1 MKKQL
6 LTLLLVVMSLLS
18 SATAWGQKSEFDITS
33 DPTTLYYVTLQAQA
47 STPTAGMVQLKYT
60 DIEGVIENPWI
71 TLSSKPAN
79 PYTSEDFRN
88 SGWQDGFTYGAED
101 AKQGKTKEYKE
112 WFYEYDKAG
121 YDAGYEW
128 VDSGQLLNE
137 TNPTSEASQVA
148 LNGCTQMRM
157 EGVDNILGMSSYAY
171 FYATAK
177 ENDGWYFAGWSY
189 TNGAY
194 DLGGNVNEEQLFK
207 ILPGT
212 KTGFD
217 NITTQNVYAT
227 FLPIQVVDYT
237 VSGLMN
243 VGIAANATAAATI
256 VFNVKGERVSKED
269 FTASVS
275 EANFSANITSC
286 VNNQVTI
293 TVTYTNPSSD
303 VQQGEFRGNVVL
315 ASKSGCS
322 QLTAPVYAR
331 VSEAASTEAT
341 LYDGKTAKQS
351 GTIAD
356 LIAAIGTLENPIIS
370 LNKNYTS
377 TLATTSTFTLDLN
390 GYDLNGL
397 TVNGGE
403 LTVAY
408 SKYGGNINST
418 VAVNAGKLILN
429 GATLAYGVTVAS
441 GATLEQNGATINATN
456 IAIENNGTTIIN
468 EGVIEGTS
476 TAGVKS
482 TGALTINGGVIKGN
496 YALWVAGGTADVKKG
511 TLTGTAYGIYS
522 DASTTTE
529 KLATIYGG
537 TNAIYV
543 ANGTTTLNNG
553 KFDGA
558 TPLAKQSEG
567 TLNINAGYFKTQTI
581 GVALPIGKKL
591 LNVSAGVEYNAGYRY
606 FVGDDES
613 AQLSGVGVCKIGT
626 TAYATLEDALAY
638 ANNNPTKEV
647 VIIMLNDYVLPA
659 GYYTLPKNATLIVPM
674 ADNQETAYPTVNRVS
689 DNSETPVAYVQ
700 PYEFRRL
707 TFASG
712 VNIEVFGTIELTGTQ
727 RASDDAYASMPHG
740 AYGLLVMN
748 DGAKM
753 VLQNGSE
760 LRAWGYMIGKG
771 ETDARRGAIVREQFQ
786 MGDWKGGSA
795 SFAMLSDGKGVFP
808 ITQYFI
814 QNIESPVKY
823 HPGAVLSTTA
833 SVSAVYG
840 SLGLTAMANDVKIIG
855 VAGKDDAMFL
865 MDNKADAENTWVRKW
880 YNAETDQ
887 QTYEVNSGAKIGS
900 MVLDLGKLGTE
911 PLVMNSGMFVL
922 PITNNMKIHLLS
934 GYMNFTQNT
943 ALLPGAEVEI
953 DKESVVSITKNSN
966 PSIKSGALY
975 IYDAVQWG
983 AYAYPNKYTKRVMYS
998 ATLNAQPTV
1007 RDENACTDA
1016 SINVHGT
1023 FDTQDGYVYTSE
1035 GGANIFSTNE
1045 DAGTFIFSISAQ
1057 AGDYTETIYQMKA
1070 DRQNY
1075 DAHIFG
1081 SAKLKNGDGTS
1092 YTNTASTPASTSY
1105 CYMNNAWNNLY
1116 YLDGYVADL
1125 DMLLYMSEVQNKQ
1138 GGGDY
1143 DLGKAIKHL
1152 YIKPSEWV
1160 EIKGKVTLDFIDNPS
1175 APYIESVE
1183 GNEDHT
1189 YSDKAGEGRLFI
1201 LTYGANDAYQW
1212 WEVEKKDN
1220 LYYSAKNDTYYYW
1233 DDIFGEWVEKQYT
1246 ITWQNWNGEKIISYD
1261 YSLGTP
1267 TEIEYS
1273 VPYGTMAEYLGTNP
1287 TREADIDYT
1296 YDFAG
1301 WTPELGK
1308 VTSDVTYTATYTK
1321 KERKYTIIFQTEG
1334 GVEIERQFLTHNQ
1347 VPVCENMPT
1356 KVGHY
1361 LEWQPAIAAVTG
1373 DAVYTATWLEEK
1385 PTAYTITFVDY
1396 DGTTVL
1402 QSGEVAA
1409 NTMPVY
1415 TGAIP
1420 NAKPATSEY
1429 TYAFDHW
1436 SPELAEATENM
1447 TYTAVYKEVEKT
1459 YTISYY
1465 KEDGTTLIS
1474 TEQLPYGATPTPP
1487 MVTKENPQ
1495 TGYVYTLVWKALDGT
1510 STIQTVTG
1518 DASYKPTYIEEVN
1531 IMPVAEIIRTGLAV
1545 GQLGTVCLPYNIPSG
1560 QVYGATFYTLAG
1572 KKDNKVV
1579 FDEVT
1584 GELAAGVPYLFQ
1596 ATATEVT
1603 CFPGTTIVSDPI
1615 NAGAMKGT
1623 FVDLTLTELLNIY
1636 YFAGRALWSCVDLTS
1651 LSVPANRAYV
1661 NMAEVTTITGAAP
1674 VGVRRITL
1682 GVNGQNT
1689 ATGVDQVQGNEVQST
1704 KVLINGQMFIYRNG
1718 KMYDAQGKLVK

>member
-18 SATAWGQKSEFDITS
+18 SATAWGQGISLDDIKN
-33 DPTTLYYVTLQAQA
+33 PANWFYTTLVAQPSTA
-47 STPTAGMVQLKYT
+47 S
-60 DIEGVIENPWI
+60 I
-71 TLSSKPAN
+71 
-79 PYTSEDFRN
+79 
-88 SGWQDGFTYGAED
+88 
-101 AKQGKTKEYKE
+101 
-112 WFYEYDKAG
+112 
-121 YDAGYEW
+121 DAGKVKLTLMDMNGVVMNSDYR
-128 VDSGQLLNE
+128 LNGSE
-137 TNPTSEASQVA
+137 ITGLIRPLNPDMITYAEGANTKVTGYTAFENQVA
-148 LNGCTQMRM
+148 LTSFALVYMP
-157 EGVDNILGMSSYAY
+157 GVETEFAGIPLSSYAY
-171 FYATAK
+171 FK
-177 ENDGWYFAGWSY
+177 GEVQINPGWYFAGWSY
-189 TNGAY
+189 TDGAI
-194 DLGGNVNEEQLFK
+194 DLGKDGNFK
-207 ILPGT
+207 LLPSNTPAVGN
-212 KTGFD
+212 KTT
-217 NITTQNVYAT
+217 NNVYAT
-227 FLPIQVVDYT
+227 FKPVLVSGYKVNGLINGTNETTTIEYT
-237 VSGLMN
+237 VL
-243 VGIAANATAAATI
+243 
-256 VFNVKGERVSKED
+256 GEDIDYND
-269 FTASVS
+269 FTVSV
-275 EANFSANITSC
+275 EGENFSVANLTESDC
-286 VNNQVTI
+286 VGDKVTVKVAYSGAI
-293 TVTYTNPSSD
+293 VGEYSGKVT
-303 VQQGEFRGNVVL
+303 L
-315 ASKSGCS
+315 ASKSGKS
-322 QLTAPVYAR
+322 KLTALVYAR
-331 VSEAASTEAT
+331 VSEVADTEAT
-341 LYDGKTAKQS
+341 LYDGKTERQS
-351 GTIAD
+351 GTIAS
-356 LIAAIGTLENPIIS
+356 LIDAIGILEKPIIS

-377 TLATTSTFTLDLN
+377 ALTTTSTFTLDLN
-390 GYDLNGL
+390 GYNLNGL
-397 TVNGGE
+397 EVNGGE

-418 VAVNAGKLILN
+418 VKVEDGKLILN
-429 GATLAYGVTVAS
+429 GATLVDGVSVAS
-441 GATLEQNGATINATN
+441 GATLEQNGATINAAS

-511 TLTGTAYGIYS
+511 TLTGAAYGIYS
-522 DASTTTE
+522 EAATTTE

-553 KFDGA
+553 KFDGS

-567 TLNINAGYFKTQTI
+567 TLNINAGYFKTQDI
-581 GVALPIGKKL
+581 GVTLPSGKKL

-647 VIIMLNDYVLPA
+647 VVIMLNNYVLPA

-674 ADNQETAYPTVNRVS
+674 ADNQETVYPTVNRVS

-712 VNIEVFGTIELTGTQ
+712 VNMEVFGTIELTGTQ

-771 ETDARRGAIVREQFQ
+771 ETDARRGAVVREQFQ

-795 SFAMLSDGKGVFP
+795 SFAMLSSNKGVFP

-833 SVSAVYG
+833 SVSAVFG
-840 SLGLTAMANDVKIIG
+840 GLSVTAQANDVKIIG

-865 MDNKADAENTWVRKW
+865 MDNQADAENTWVRKW

-887 QTYEVNSGAKIGS
+887 QTYEVNSGAHIGS
-900 MVLDLGKLGTE
+900 MVLDLGRLGTE
-911 PLVMNSGMFVL
+911 PLKMNSGIFVL

-934 GYMNFTQNT
+934 GYMDFTQTT

-953 DKESVVSITKNSN
+953 DKESVVSISQNKDDGVE
-966 PSIKSGALY
+966 SGALY
-975 IYDAVQWG
+975 IYDADQWG
-983 AYAYPNKYTKRVMYS
+983 AYAYPNKYTKRVKYS

-1016 SINVHGT
+1016 TINVHGT
-1023 FDTQDGYVYTSE
+1023 FDTKDGYVYTSE
-1035 GGANIFSTNE
+1035 GGANIFSTNA
-1045 DAGTFIFSISAQ
+1045 DAGTFIFTEAALGSGPLETVYQ
-1057 AGDYTETIYQMKA
+1057 KPVQGDGGYVSCNFY
-1070 DRQNY
+1070 
-1075 DAHIFG
+1075 
-1081 SAKLKNGDGTS
+1081 SAKLKNGLGEPAYAETAGTEAGKS
-1092 YTNTASTPASTSY
+1092 F
-1105 CYMNNAWNNLY
+1105 CYMNDKWT
-1116 YLDGYVADL
+1116 
-1125 DMLLYMSEVQNKQ
+1125 LLEVYEN
-1138 GGGDY
+1138 DPAFMVDNY
-1143 DLGKAIKHL
+1143 ENY
-1152 YIKPSEWV
+1152 YIKPAEYV
-1160 EIKGKVTLDFIDNPS
+1160 IVKVTEVDGMLL
-1175 APYIESVE
+1175 

-1189 YSDKAGEGRLFI
+1189 YSDFAEEGRFFI
-1201 LTYGANDAYQW
+1201 LTYGENDTYQW

-1233 DDIFGEWVEKQYT
+1233 DDVSGEWVEKQYT

-1261 YSLGTP
+1261 YSLETP
-1267 TEIEYS
+1267 KEIEYS

-1287 TREADIDYT
+1287 TREEDIDYT

-1321 KERKYTIIFQTEG
+1321 KERKYTIIFKTEG

-1347 VPVCENMPT
+1347 LPICENMPT

-1373 DAVYTATWLEEK
+1373 DATYTATWLEEK
-1385 PTAYTITFVDY
+1385 PTEYTISFVDY
-1396 DGTTVL
+1396 NGNML
-1402 QSGEVAA
+1402 QTGKVAV
-1409 NTMPVY
+1409 NTMPAY
-1415 TGAIP
+1415 TGATP
-1420 NAKPATSEY
+1420 NAKPATTEF
-1429 TYAFDHW
+1429 TYEFSHW
-1436 SPELAEATENM
+1436 TPELAVATENV

-1487 MVTKENPQ
+1487 IVTKENPQ
-1495 TGYVYTLVWKALDGT
+1495 TGYVYTLVWKTLTGT
-1510 STIQTVTG
+1510 ATIQTVTG

-1572 KKDNKVV
+1572 KMDNKVV
-1579 FDEVT
+1579 FEEVT

-1603 CFPGTTIVSDPI
+1603 CFPGTTTVTDP
-1615 NAGAMKGT
+1615 NNSGAMKGT
-1623 FVDLTLTELLNIY
+1623 FVDLTLTELSNIY

-1661 NMAEVTTITGAAP
+1661 NMSQVTDLTGAAP

-1682 GVNGQNT
+1682 GVNGAQV
-1689 ATGVDQVQGNEVQST
+1689 ATGVDQVQGNEVPT
-1704 KVLINGQMFIYRNG
+1704 KMIINGQLFILRG
-1718 KMYDAQGKLVK
+1718 EKMYDAQGKLVK

>member
-1 MKKQL
+1 MKKQVF
-6 LTLLLVVMSLLS
+6 TLLLVMMSLFS
-18 SATAWGQKSEFDITS
+18 SVVAWGQKSDFDVAS
-33 DPTTLYYVTLQAQA
+33 DPTTMYYVTLQAQV
-47 STPTAGMVQLKYT
+47 STTACGSNPGTVLLKYT
-60 DIEGVIENPWI
+60 DTKGDIENPWI
-71 TLSSKPAN
+71 TLSPKPTN
-79 PYTSEDFRN
+79 PYTSEDTRN
-88 SGWQDGFTYGAED
+88 SGWQNAFEDGAYD
-101 AKQGKTKEYKE
+101 AKQGNARAYETWYDEYQ
-112 WFYEYDKAG
+112 KAG

-128 VDSGQLLNE
+128 VNGGQLLNE
-137 TNPTSEASQVA
+137 TNPTLEASQVA
-148 LNGCTQMRM
+148 LNGYTQMRM
-157 EGVDNILGMSSYAY
+157 EGIDDIVGMSSYAY

-207 ILPGT
+207 IFPGT

-227 FLPIQVVDYT
+227 FLPVQVVDYT

-256 VFNVKGERVSKED
+256 VFDVKGERVSKED
-269 FTASVS
+269 FEVSVP

-286 VNNQVTI
+286 DNNKVTV
-293 TVTYTNPSSD
+293 TVTYTNPASD

-315 ASKSGCS
+315 KSESGCS

-341 LYDGKTAKQS
+341 LYNGKTEIQS
-351 GTIAD
+351 GTIAS

-370 LNKNYTS
+370 LNKDYAN
-377 TLATTSTFTLDLN
+377 TLTTTSTFTLDLN
-390 GYDLNGL
+390 GYNLNGL
-397 TVNGGE
+397 AVEGGE

-429 GATLAYGVTVAS
+429 GATITAVNGVNVAA
-441 GATLEQNGATINATN
+441 GATLEQNGATINATK

-482 TGALTINGGVIKGN
+482 AGALTINGGLVKGN
-496 YALWVAGGTADVKKG
+496 YALWVAGGTADVNKG

-522 DASTTTE
+522 EATTFTE

-537 TNAIYV
+537 TNAVYV

-567 TLNINAGYFKTQTI
+567 TLNIEAGYFKTQDI
-581 GVALPIGKKL
+581 GVILPSGKKL

-647 VIIMLNDYVLPA
+647 VIVMLNDYVLPA
-659 GYYTLPKNATLIVPM
+659 GYYTLPAKATLIVPM
-674 ADNQETAYPTVNRVS
+674 ADNQETAYPTINRVS
-689 DNSETPVAYVQ
+689 DNSVEATDTIT

-712 VNIEVFGTIELTGTQ
+712 VNMEVFGTIELTGTQ
-727 RASDDAYASMPHG
+727 RASDDDYASMPHG
-740 AYGLLVMN
+740 AYGHLVMN
-748 DGAKM
+748 EGSKM

-760 LRAWGYMIGKG
+760 LRAWGYMTGEG

-786 MGDWKGGSA
+786 MGDWKGGMASA
-795 SFAMLSDGKGVFP
+795 KMLSDGKGVFP

-833 SVSAVYG
+833 SVSVVYG
-840 SLGLTAMANDVKIIG
+840 GMSVTAQANDVKIIG
-855 VAGKDDAMFL
+855 VAGQDEAMFL

-887 QTYEVNSGAKIGS
+887 QTYEVNSGAHIGS
-900 MVLDLGKLGTE
+900 MVLDLGKLGTT
-911 PLVMNSGMFVL
+911 PLVMNSGIFVL

-934 GYMNFTQNT
+934 GYMDFTQTT

-975 IYDAVQWG
+975 IYDADQWG

-1016 SINVHGT
+1016 TINVHGT
-1023 FDTQDGYVYTSE
+1023 FDTKAGYVYTSE
-1035 GGANIFSTNE
+1035 GGANIFSTNA
-1045 DAGTFIFSISAQ
+1045 DAGTFMFTKAALGSGSLETVCQ
-1057 AGDYTETIYQMKA
+1057 KPVQGDGGYVSCNFY
-1070 DRQNY
+1070 
-1075 DAHIFG
+1075 
-1081 SAKLKNGDGTS
+1081 SAKLKNGLGEPAYAETAGTEAGKS
-1092 YTNTASTPASTSY
+1092 F
-1105 CYMNNAWNNLY
+1105 CYMNDKWT
-1116 YLDGYVADL
+1116 
-1125 DMLLYMSEVQNKQ
+1125 LLEVYEHDPAFMVDN
-1138 GGGDY
+1138 Y
-1143 DLGKAIKHL
+1143 ENY
-1152 YIKPSEWV
+1152 YIKPAEYV
-1160 EIKGKVTLDFIDNPS
+1160 IVKVTKDGVMLM
-1175 APYIESVE
+1175 
-1183 GNEDHT
+1183 GNDDHT

-1201 LTYGANDAYQW
+1201 LTYGENDTYQW

-1233 DDIFGEWVEKQYT
+1233 DDVFEEWVEKQYT

-1267 TEIEYS
+1267 IEYS

-1373 DAVYTATWLEEK
+1373 DATYTATWLEEK
-1385 PTAYTITFVDY
+1385 PTKYTITFVDY
-1396 DGTTVL
+1396 NGTDVL
-1402 QSGEVAA
+1402 QSSEVPA
-1409 NTMPVY
+1409 NTMPTAPAEP
-1415 TGAIP
+1415 TG
-1420 NAKPATSEY
+1420 KPATDEY

-1436 SPELAEATENM
+1436 SPALAVATENM
-1447 TYTAVYKEVEKT
+1447 TYTAVYKEKEKT

-1474 TEQLPYGATPTPP
+1474 TSTEKLPYGATPTPP
-1487 MVTKENPQ
+1487 VVTKENPQ
-1495 TGYVYTLVWKALDGT
+1495 TGYVYTLVWKTLDGT

-1518 DASYKPTYIEEVN
+1518 DAEYKPTYIEEVN

-1572 KKDNKVV
+1572 KMDNKVV

-1584 GELAAGVPYLFQ
+1584 GGLAAGVPYLFQ
-1596 ATATEVT
+1596 ASAEEIS

-1615 NAGAMKGT
+1615 NTGAMKGT
-1623 FVDLTLTELLNIY
+1623 FVDLTLTELSNIY

-1661 NMAEVTTITGAAP
+1661 NMSQVTDLTGAAP

-1682 GVNGQNT
+1682 GVNGQQV
-1689 ATGVDQVQGNEVQST
+1689 ATGVDQVQGDEVPT
-1704 KVLINGQMFIYRNG
+1704 KMIINGQLFILRG
-1718 KMYDAQGKLVK
+1718 EKMYDAQGKLVK

>member
-60 DIEGVIENPWI
+60 DIEGVTDNPWI

-79 PYTSEDFRN
+79 PYTSDDTRN

-101 AKQGKTKEYKE
+101 AKQGKTKAYRE
-112 WFYEYDKAG
+112 WFYEYQKAG

-128 VDSGQLLNE
+128 VNSGQLLNE
-137 TNPTSEASQVA
+137 TNPTLEASQVA
-148 LNGCTQMRM
+148 LNGYTQMRM
-157 EGVDNILGMSSYAY
+157 EGVEDILGMSSYAY

-212 KTGFD
+212 KTGFA
-217 NITTQNVYAT
+217 NKSTQNIYAT

-322 QLTAPVYAR
+322 QLTAPVYVR

-341 LYDGKTAKQS
+341 LYDGKTEKQS

-377 TLATTSTFTLDLN
+377 TLATTAIFTLDLN
-390 GYDLNGL
+390 GYDLSGL
-397 TVNGGE
+397 AVNGGE

-418 VAVNAGKLILN
+418 VKVEDGKLILN
-429 GATLAYGVTVAS
+429 GATLVDGVTVTS
-441 GATLEQNGATINATN
+441 GAILEQNGATINAAS

-482 TGALTINGGVIKGN
+482 TGALTINGGLVKGK
-496 YALWVAGGTADVKKG
+496 YAWWVANGRAEVKKG
-511 TLTGTAYGIYS
+511 TLNGSYFGIYS

-537 TNAIYV
+537 ANAVYV

-581 GVALPIGKKL
+581 GVELPTGKKL

-638 ANNNPTKEV
+638 ANNNPTREV
-647 VIIMLNDYVLPA
+647 VIIMLNNYVLPA
-659 GYYTLPKNATLIVPM
+659 GYYTLPAKATLIVPM
-674 ADNQETAYPTVNRVS
+674 ADNQETAYPTINRVS

-760 LRAWGYMIGKG
+760 LRAWGYMTGKG
-771 ETDARRGAIVREQFQ
+771 ETDARRGAIIREQFQ
-786 MGDWKGGSA
+786 MGDWKGGTASA
-795 SFAMLSDGKGVFP
+795 KMLSDGKGVFP

-833 SVSAVYG
+833 SVSVKYN
-840 SLGLTAMANDVKIIG
+840 GLSMTAQANDVKIIG
-855 VAGKDDAMFL
+855 VAGKDEAMFL

-887 QTYEVNSGAKIGS
+887 QTYEVNSGAHIGS
-900 MVLDLGKLGTE
+900 MVLDLGKLGTT
-911 PLVMNSGMFVL
+911 PLVMNSGIFVL

-934 GYMNFTQNT
+934 GYMDFTQTT

-975 IYDAVQWG
+975 IYDAAQWG
-983 AYAYPNKYTKRVMYS
+983 AYAYPNKYTKRVKYS

-1007 RDENACTDA
+1007 RDENVCTDA
-1016 SINVHGT
+1016 TINVHGT
-1023 FDTQDGYVYTSE
+1023 FDTKDGYVYTSE
-1035 GGANIFSTNE
+1035 GGANIFSTNA
-1045 DAGTFIFSISAQ
+1045 DAGTFMFTKAALASGPLETVYQ
-1057 AGDYTETIYQMKA
+1057 KPVQGDDGYVSCAFY
-1070 DRQNY
+1070 
-1075 DAHIFG
+1075 
-1081 SAKLKNGDGTS
+1081 SAKLKNGLGDPA
-1092 YTNTASTPASTSY
+1092 YAETAETEAGKSF
-1105 CYMNNAWNNLY
+1105 CYMN
-1116 YLDGYVADL
+1116 
-1125 DMLLYMSEVQNKQ
+1125 DMWTLLEVYEHDPAFMVDN
-1138 GGGDY
+1138 Y
-1143 DLGKAIKHL
+1143 ENY
-1152 YIKPSEWV
+1152 YIKPAEYV
-1160 EIKGKVTLDFIDNPS
+1160 IVKVTKDGVGMLM
-1175 APYIESVE
+1175 
-1183 GNEDHT
+1183 GNDDHT

-1347 VPVCENMPT
+1347 VPACENMPT

-1373 DAVYTATWLEEK
+1373 DATYTATWLEEK

-1396 DGTTVL
+1396 DGTTEL
-1402 QSGEVAA
+1402 QSSEVAA

-1415 TGAIP
+1415 TEAIP

-1487 MVTKENPQ
+1487 VVTKENPQ
-1495 TGYVYTLVWKALDGT
+1495 EGYVYTLVWKTLDGT

-1518 DASYKPTYIEEVN
+1518 EASYKPTYIEEVN

-1572 KKDNKVV
+1572 KMDSKVV

-1615 NAGAMKGT
+1615 NTGAMKGT
-1623 FVDLTLTELLNIY
+1623 FVDLTLTELSNIY

-1661 NMAEVTTITGAAP
+1661 NMSQVTDLTGAAP

-1682 GVNGQNT
+1682 GLNGQNT
-1689 ATGVDQVQGNEVQST
+1689 ATGVDQVQGDEVPT
-1704 KVLINGQMFIYRNG
+1704 KMIINGQLFILRG
-1718 KMYDAQGKLVK
+1718 EKMYDAQGKLVK

>member
-18 SATAWGQKSEFDITS
+18 SATAWGQASVDNPDTWYYVALTATPSTISQGKGKVGLSLVQKDL
-33 DPTTLYYVTLQAQA
+33 TLYN
-47 STPTAGMVQLKYT
+47 QL
-60 DIEGVIENPWI
+60 
-71 TLSSKPAN
+71 
-79 PYTSEDFRN
+79 
-88 SGWQDGFTYGAED
+88 DGF
-101 AKQGKTKEYKE
+101 
-112 WFYEYDKAG
+112 
-121 YDAGYEW
+121 
-128 VDSGQLLNE
+128 VDY
-137 TNPTSEASQVA
+137 PIF
-148 LNGCTQMRM
+148 M
-157 EGVDNILGMSSYAY
+157 EGLTPYGNPSTFENELTYVGFSFFAIDGFDLSNQATSYAY
-171 FYATAK
+171 FIGKTQA
-177 ENDGWYFAGWSY
+177 EDGSYFAGWSY
-189 TNGAY
+189 TNGGT
-194 DLGGNVNEEQLFK
+194 DLGKLGETVFK
-207 ILPGT
+207 IPTSRTIGT
-212 KTGFD
+212 EGIYFKT
-217 NITTQNVYAT
+217 VYAT
-227 FLPIQVVDYT
+227 FLPVRVVDYK
-237 VSGLMN
+237 VSGVLKLN
-243 VGIAANATAAATI
+243 NTPNATAQTTI
-256 VFNVKGERVSKED
+256 LFDVEGEDVGIED
-269 FTASVS
+269 FIVSASETNFTA
-275 EANFSANITSC
+275 EIIDC
-286 VNNQVTI
+286 VNNQVTVA
-293 TVTYTNPSSD
+293 VTYTNPVTVEAGD
-303 VQQGEFRGNVVL
+303 FRANIEF

-341 LYDGKTAKQS
+341 LYNGKTEIRS

-356 LIAAIGTLENPIIS
+356 MIAAIGTLENPIIS
-370 LNKNYTS
+370 LNKDYAN
-377 TLATTSTFTLDLN
+377 TLATTATFTLDLN
-390 GYDLNGL
+390 GYELSGL
-397 TVNGGE
+397 AVNGGE

-418 VAVNAGKLILN
+418 VAINNAGKLILN
-429 GATLAYGVTVAS
+429 GATLVDGVTVAS
-441 GATLEQNGATINATN
+441 GAILEQNGATINAAS

-482 TGALTINGGVIKGN
+482 TGALTINGGLVKGN

-511 TLTGTAYGIYS
+511 TLTGAAYGIYS
-522 DASTTTE
+522 EAITTTE
-529 KLATIYGG
+529 KLATVYGG

-553 KFDGA
+553 KFDGS

-567 TLNINAGYFKTQTI
+567 TLNINAGYFKTQDI
-581 GVALPIGKKL
+581 GVTLPSGKKL

-626 TAYATLEDALAY
+626 TAYTTLEDALAY

-647 VIIMLNDYVLPA
+647 VIVMLNNYVLPA

-674 ADNQETAYPTVNRVS
+674 NDTQETAYPTINRVS

-707 TFASG
+707 IFASG

-740 AYGLLVMN
+740 AYGHLVMN
-748 DGAKM
+748 EGAKM

-760 LRAWGYMIGKG
+760 LRAWGYMTGNG
-771 ETDARRGAIVREQFQ
+771 ETDARRGAVVREQFQ
-786 MGDWKGGSA
+786 MGDWKGGKA
-795 SFAMLSDGKGVFP
+795 SFKILGDEEGVFP
-808 ITQYFI
+808 ITQYYI

-823 HPGAVLSTTA
+823 HPGATLSTTT
-833 SVSAVYG
+833 SVSAVYNNIL
-840 SLGLTAMANDVKIIG
+840 SVTAMANDVKIIG
-855 VAGKDDAMFL
+855 VAGKDAAMFL
-865 MDNKADAENTWVRKW
+865 MDNQADAENTWVRKW

-887 QTYEVNSGAKIGS
+887 QTYEVNSGAHIGS
-900 MVLDLGKLGTE
+900 MVLDLGRLGTE
-911 PLVMNSGMFVL
+911 PLVMNSGIFVL

-934 GYMNFTQNT
+934 GYMDFTQTT

-953 DKESVVSITKNSN
+953 DKESVVSISHNKYDGV
-966 PSIKSGALY
+966 KSGALY
-975 IYDAVQWG
+975 IYDADQWG
-983 AYAYPNKYTKRVMYS
+983 AYAYPNKYTKRVKYS

-1016 SINVHGT
+1016 TINVHGT
-1023 FDTQDGYVYTSE
+1023 FDTKDGYVYTSE
-1035 GGANIFSTNE
+1035 GGANIFSTNA

-1075 DAHIFG
+1075 DAHIFVP
-1081 SAKLKNGDGTS
+1081 AKLKNGESVDPAYAETAGTEAEKS
-1092 YTNTASTPASTSY
+1092 F
-1105 CYMNNAWNNLY
+1105 CYMNDRWTLLEIYKPDPAFMVDNYNNY
-1116 YLDGYVADL
+1116 
-1125 DMLLYMSEVQNKQ
+1125 
-1138 GGGDY
+1138 
-1143 DLGKAIKHL
+1143 
-1152 YIKPSEWV
+1152 YIKPAEYV
-1160 EIKGKVTLDFIDNPS
+1160 IVKVTEEVDGMLI
-1175 APYIESVE
+1175 

-1189 YSDKAGEGRLFI
+1189 YSDFAGDGRLFI

-1233 DDIFGEWVEKQYT
+1233 DGEWVEKRYT

-1261 YSLGTP
+1261 YSLDTDTP

-1361 LEWQPAIAAVTG
+1361 LEWQPAIAAVIG
-1373 DAVYTATWLEEK
+1373 DATYTAKWLEEK

-1402 QSGEVAA
+1402 QSSEVAA
-1409 NTMPVY
+1409 NTMPTAPAEP
-1415 TGAIP
+1415 TG
-1420 NAKPATSEY
+1420 KPATSEY

-1436 SPELAEATENM
+1436 SPALAEATENM

-1487 MVTKENPQ
+1487 TVTKENPQ
-1495 TGYVYTLVWKALDGT
+1495 TGYVYTLVWKTLDGT

-1518 DASYKPTYIEEVN
+1518 EASYKPTYIEEVN

-1572 KKDNKVV
+1572 KMDNKVV

-1596 ATATEVT
+1596 ASAEEVS

-1615 NAGAMKGT
+1615 NTGAMKGT
-1623 FVDLTLTELLNIY
+1623 FVDLTLTDLSNVY

-1661 NMAEVTTITGAAP
+1661 NMAEVTTITGAAS

-1689 ATGVDQVQGNEVQST
+1689 ATGVDQVEGGEVPT
-1704 KVLINGQMFIYRNG
+1704 KMIINGQLFILRG
-1718 KMYDAQGKLVK
+1718 EKMYDAQGKLVK

>member
-18 SATAWGQKSEFDITS
+18 SATAWGQKADFDVAS
-33 DPTTLYYVTLQAQA
+33 DPATMYYVTLQAQV
-47 STPTAGMVQLKYT
+47 STTACGSNPGTVRLKYT
-60 DIEGVIENPWI
+60 DTKGDIENPWI
-71 TLSSKPAN
+71 TLNPKPTN
-79 PYTSEDFRN
+79 PKN
-88 SGWQDGFTYGAED
+88 SGSIEYSNWQDGFTYGTED
-101 AKQGKTKEYKE
+101 AKLDNVRAYEGWFNEYH
-112 WFYEYDKAG
+112 KAG

-128 VDSGQLLNE
+128 VNSGQLLNE

-148 LNGCTQMRM
+148 LNGYTQMRM
-157 EGVDNILGMSSYAY
+157 EGIDDILGMSSYAY

-177 ENDGWYFAGWSY
+177 ENYGWYFAGWSY

-194 DLGGNVNEEQLFK
+194 DLGGNVDEEQLFK
-207 ILPGT
+207 IFPGT
-212 KTGFD
+212 KTGFA
-217 NITTQNVYAT
+217 NKSTQNIYAT
-227 FLPIQVVDYT
+227 FLPVQVVDYT

-293 TVTYTNPSSD
+293 IVTYTNPSSD

-331 VSEAASTEAT
+331 VSDVAGTEAT

-370 LNKNYTS
+370 LNKDYAN
-377 TLATTSTFTLDLN
+377 TLATTATFALDLN
-390 GYDLNGL
+390 GYDLSGL
-397 TVNGGE
+397 AVNGGE

-429 GATLAYGVTVAS
+429 GATITAEKGVTVAS
-441 GATLEQNGATINATN
+441 GATLEQNGATIKATN

-482 TGALTINGGVIKGN
+482 TGALTINGGLVKGN

-522 DASTTTE
+522 EAATTTE

-567 TLNINAGYFKTQTI
+567 TLNINAGYFKVQNI
-581 GVALPIGKKL
+581 GVDLPSGKKL

-647 VIIMLNDYVLPA
+647 VIIMLNNYVLPA

-674 ADNQETAYPTVNRVS
+674 NDTQETAYPTINRVS

-855 VAGKDDAMFL
+855 VAGKDAAMFL
-865 MDNKADAENTWVRKW
+865 MDNQADAENTWVRKW

-911 PLVMNSGMFVL
+911 PLKMNSGMFVL
-922 PITNNMKIHLLS
+922 PIMNNMKIHLLS

-975 IYDAVQWG
+975 IYDAAQWG

-1007 RDENACTDA
+1007 RDENECTDA

-1035 GGANIFSTNE
+1035 GGANIVSTNA
-1045 DAGTFIFSISAQ
+1045 DAGTFMFTEAALGSGPLETVYQ
-1057 AGDYTETIYQMKA
+1057 KPVQGDDGYVSCAFY
-1070 DRQNY
+1070 
-1075 DAHIFG
+1075 
-1081 SAKLKNGDGTS
+1081 SAKLKNGLGDPAYAETAGTEAEKS
-1092 YTNTASTPASTSY
+1092 F
-1105 CYMNNAWNNLY
+1105 CYMNDMWTLLEVYEHDPAFMVDNYNNY
-1116 YLDGYVADL
+1116 
-1125 DMLLYMSEVQNKQ
+1125 
-1138 GGGDY
+1138 
-1143 DLGKAIKHL
+1143 
-1152 YIKPSEWV
+1152 YIKPADYV
-1160 EIKGKVTLDFIDNPS
+1160 IVKVTKDGVGMLM
-1175 APYIESVE
+1175 

-1189 YSDKAGEGRLFI
+1189 YSDFAGEGRLFI
-1201 LTYGANDAYQW
+1201 LTYGENDAYQW

-1233 DDIFGEWVEKQYT
+1233 DGEWVEKKYT
-1246 ITWQNWNGEKIISYD
+1246 ITWQNWNGEQIFSYD
-1261 YSLGTP
+1261 YSWDTP

-1373 DAVYTATWLEEK
+1373 DATYTATWLEEK

-1396 DGTTVL
+1396 DGTTIL
-1402 QSGEVAA
+1402 QSGEVTA
-1409 NTMPVY
+1409 NTMPEY
-1415 TGAIP
+1415 KGAIP

-1436 SPELAEATENM
+1436 SPALAEATENM

-1495 TGYVYTLVWKALDGT
+1495 EGYVYTLVWKTLDGT

-1518 DASYKPTYIEEVN
+1518 AASYKPTYIEEVN

-1560 QVYGATFYTLAG
+1560 QVYGATFYTLVG

-1596 ATATEVT
+1596 ASAEEIS

-1623 FVDLTLTELLNIY
+1623 FVDLTLTELSSIY

-1661 NMAEVTTITGAAP
+1661 DMSQVTDLTGAAP

-1682 GVNGQNT
+1682 GVNGAQV
-1689 ATGVDQVQGNEVQST
+1689 ATGVDQVQGDEVPT
-1704 KVLINGQMFIYRNG
+1704 KMIINGQLFILRG
-1718 KMYDAQGKLVK
+1718 EKMYDAQGKLVK

>member
-1 MKKQL
+1 MKKRFI
-6 LTLLLVVMSLLS
+6 TLFTLMLGIFCSINVVF
-18 SATAWGQKSEFDITS
+18 GQKSDFDVAS
-33 DPTTLYYVTLQAQA
+33 DPTTMYYVTLQAQV
-47 STPTAGMVQLKYT
+47 STTACGSNPGTVRLKYT
-60 DIEGVIENPWI
+60 DTKGDIENPWI
-71 TLSSKPAN
+71 TLNPKPAN
-79 PYTSEDFRN
+79 PYNSESNEYN
-88 SGWQDGFTYGAED
+88 SWQDAFGYGADD
-101 AKQGKTKEYKE
+101 AKQGKTKEYRE
-112 WFYEYDKAG
+112 WFYEYQKAG
-121 YDAGYEW
+121 YDAGYDW
-128 VDSGQLLNE
+128 VNNGQLLNE
-137 TNPTSEASQVA
+137 SNPTSEASQVA
-148 LNGCTQMRM
+148 LNGYTQVRM
-157 EGVDNILGMSSYAY
+157 EGVDDILGMSSYAY

-194 DLGGNVNEEQLFK
+194 DLGGNVDEEQLFK
-207 ILPGT
+207 IFPGT
-212 KTGFD
+212 KTGFA
-217 NITTQNVYAT
+217 NKSTQNIYAT
-227 FLPIQVVDYT
+227 FLPVQVVDYA

-256 VFNVKGERVSKED
+256 VFDVKGERVSKED
-269 FTASVS
+269 FEVSVP
-275 EANFSANITSC
+275 EANFSASITSC
-286 VNNQVTI
+286 DNNKVTV
-293 TVTYTNPSSD
+293 TVTYTNPASD

-315 ASKSGCS
+315 ASESGCS

-341 LYDGKTAKQS
+341 LYDGKTPKQS
-351 GTIAD
+351 GTIAS

-370 LNKNYTS
+370 LNKDYAN
-377 TLATTSTFTLDLN
+377 TLTTTSTFTLDLN
-390 GYDLNGL
+390 GYNLKGL
-397 TVNGGE
+397 AVDGNE

-429 GATLAYGVTVAS
+429 GATITAENGVTVAT
-441 GATLEQNGATINATN
+441 GATLEQNGATINAAS

-468 EGVIEGTS
+468 EGVMTGTS
-476 TAGVKS
+476 TVGVKS
-482 TGALTINGGVIKGN
+482 TGTLTINGGVIKGY

-511 TLTGTAYGIYS
+511 TLNGSSYGIYS
-522 DASTTTE
+522 EATTSTE

-537 TNAIYV
+537 TNAVYV
-543 ANGTTTLNNG
+543 AKGTTTLKNG
-553 KFDGA
+553 KFDSNND
-558 TPLAKQSEG
+558 TPLAKKNEG
-567 TLNINAGYFKTQTI
+567 TLNIEAGYFKTDTI
-581 GVALPIGKKL
+581 GVELPTGKKL
-591 LNVSAGVEYNAGYRY
+591 FNVSAGVEYNAGYRY

-647 VIIMLNDYVLPA
+647 VIVMLNDYVLPA
-659 GYYTLPKNATLIVPM
+659 GYYTLPAKATLIVPM
-674 ADNQETAYPTVNRVS
+674 ADNQETAYPTINRVS
-689 DNSETPVAYVQ
+689 DNSETPVAYD
-700 PYEFRRL
+700 PLHEFRRL

-712 VNIEVFGTIELTGTQ
+712 VNMEVFGTIELTGTQ

-740 AYGLLVMN
+740 AYGHLVMN
-748 DGAKM
+748 EGSKM
-753 VLQNGSE
+753 VLQYGSE
-760 LRAWGYMIGKG
+760 LRAWGYVTGKG

-786 MGDWKGGSA
+786 MADWKGGTA
-795 SFAMLSDGKGVFP
+795 SFNMLSDGKGVFP

-833 SVSAVYG
+833 SVSAVFG
-840 SLGLTAMANDVKIIG
+840 GMSVTAQANDVKIIG
-855 VAGKDDAMFL
+855 VAGKDEAMFL
-865 MDNKADAENTWVRKW
+865 MDEEDDQENTWVRKW
-880 YNAETDQ
+880 YNEGEDQ
-887 QTYEVNSGAKIGS
+887 QTYEVNSGAHIGS
-900 MVLDLGKLGTE
+900 MVLDLGKLGTA
-911 PLVMNSGMFVL
+911 PLVMNSGIFVL

-934 GYMNFTQNT
+934 GYMDFTQST
-943 ALLPGAEVEI
+943 SLLPGAVVEI
-953 DKESVVSITKNSN
+953 DKKSTVSITKS
-966 PSIKSGALY
+966 SDTKSGSLY
-975 IYDAVQWG
+975 IYGQSGWG
-983 AYAYPNKYTKRVMYS
+983 TYAHPNKYTKVVNYS
-998 ATLNAQPTV
+998 ATLDKKPDFRNEDVCP
-1007 RDENACTDA
+1007 A
-1016 SINVHGT
+1016 SATINVHGT
-1023 FDTQDGYVYTSE
+1023 FDSHQGYVYTY
-1035 GGANIFSTNE
+1035 GDANIYSTNE
-1045 DAGTFIFSISAQ
+1045 DAGTFAFTSA
-1057 AGDYTETIYQMKA
+1057 APTTNDIIYQKKGTVKDA
-1070 DRQNY
+1070 Y
-1075 DAHIFG
+1075 DAHEFQP
-1081 SAKLKNGDGTS
+1081 AKLKNGDGNYVSTS
-1092 YTNTASTPASTSY
+1092 GMPALTSY
-1105 CYMNNAWNNLY
+1105 CYMSDRWNNLF
-1116 YLDGYVADL
+1116 YLDCYAANL
-1125 DMLLYMSEVQNKQ
+1125 DMEDYTEEAKKKMKGEE
-1138 GGGDY
+1138 Y
-1143 DLGKAIKHL
+1143 DLGKAITQL

-1160 EIKGKVTLDFIDNPS
+1160 EIEGTVKMDFDIDPN
-1175 APYIESVE
+1175 APYIEYVE

-1189 YSDKAGEGRLFI
+1189 FSDAAGKGRLFI
-1201 LTYGANDAYQW
+1201 LTADCQW
-1212 WEVEKKDN
+1212 WEVVKKDN
-1220 LYYSAKNDTYYYW
+1220 LYYSSKNDTYYYW
-1233 DDIFGEWVEKQYT
+1233 GEDPSTMQEGWIEKEFA
-1246 ITWQNWNGEKIISYD
+1246 IMWKNWD
-1261 YSLGTP
+1261 GTNVD
-1267 TEIEYS
+1267 TYS

-1308 VTSDVTYTATYTK
+1308 VTSDVTYTAKYTK

-1373 DAVYTATWLEEK
+1373 DATYTAKWLEEK

-1396 DGTTVL
+1396 DGTKEL
-1402 QSGEVAA
+1402 QSSEVPA

-1429 TYAFDHW
+1429 TYAFDDW
-1436 SPELAEATENM
+1436 SPALAVATENM

-1465 KEDGTTLIS
+1465 KEDGTTLIN
-1474 TEQLPYGATPTPP
+1474 TEELTYGATPTPP
-1487 MVTKENPQ
+1487 VVTKENPQ
-1495 TGYVYTLVWKALDGT
+1495 TGYVYTLVWKTLDEA

-1518 DASYKPTYIEEVN
+1518 EASYKPTYIEEVN

-1572 KKDNKVV
+1572 KIDNKVV

-1584 GELAAGVPYLFQ
+1584 GGLAAGVPYLFQ

-1615 NAGAMKGT
+1615 NTGAMKGT
-1623 FVDLTLTELLNIY
+1623 FVDLTLTELSNIY

-1661 NMAEVTTITGAAP
+1661 NMSQVTDLTGAAP

-1682 GVNGQNT
+1682 GVNGQQV
-1689 ATGVDQVQGNEVQST
+1689 ATGVDQVQGDEVPT
-1704 KVLINGQMFIYRNG
+1704 KMIINGQLFILRG
-1718 KMYDAQGKLVK
+1718 EKMYDAQGKLVK

>member
-18 SATAWGQKSEFDITS
+18 SATAWGQGISLD
-33 DPTTLYYVTLQAQA
+33 D
-47 STPTAGMVQLKYT
+47 
-60 DIEGVIENPWI
+60 IENPE
-71 TLSSKPAN
+71 N
-79 PYTSEDFRN
+79 
-88 SGWQDGFTYGAED
+88 
-101 AKQGKTKEYKE
+101 
-112 WFYEYDKAG
+112 WFYTTLVAQPSTTSA
-121 YDAGYEW
+121 DAGLVKLTLMDMNGVVMNSNYRLDGNELTSLIRDLNQEDMLTYEDG
-128 VDSGQLLNE
+128 VNRKVYGYTAFKNSVQLTSFALVYMPGVE
-137 TNPTSEASQVA
+137 TEFAGIP
-148 LNGCTQMRM
+148 L
-157 EGVDNILGMSSYAY
+157 SSYAY
-171 FYATAK
+171 FK
-177 ENDGWYFAGWSY
+177 GEVQINPGWYFAGWSY
-189 TNGAY
+189 ADGAM
-194 DLGGNVNEEQLFK
+194 DLGKDGNFK
-207 ILPGT
+207 LLPSNTPGVGN
-212 KTGFD
+212 KTI
-217 NITTQNVYAT
+217 NNVYAT
-227 FLPIQVVDYT
+227 FKPVLVSGYKVNGLINGTNGTTTIEYT
-237 VSGLMN
+237 VSGED
-243 VGIAANATAAATI
+243 IDD
-256 VFNVKGERVSKED
+256 ED
-269 FTASVS
+269 FTVSV
-275 EANFSANITSC
+275 EGENFSVANLTESDCAGDKVI
-286 VNNQVTI
+286 V
-293 TVTYTNPSSD
+293 TVTYSGAI
-303 VQQGEFRGNVVL
+303 VGEYSGKVTL
-315 ASKSGCS
+315 TSKSGKS
-322 QLTAPVYAR
+322 KLTALVYAR
-331 VSEAASTEAT
+331 VSEVADTEAT

-370 LNKNYTS
+370 LNKDYAN
-377 TLATTSTFTLDLN
+377 TLATTATFTLDLN

-397 TVNGGE
+397 TVSGGE

-418 VAVNAGKLILN
+418 VKVEDGKLILN
-429 GATLAYGVTVAS
+429 GATLVDGVTVAS
-441 GATLEQNGATINATN
+441 GAILEQNGATINAAS

-482 TGALTINGGVIKGN
+482 TGALTINGGLVKGN

-522 DASTTTE
+522 EAATTTE

-567 TLNINAGYFKTQTI
+567 TLNINAGYFKTQDI
-581 GVALPIGKKL
+581 GVTLPSGKKL

-674 ADNQETAYPTVNRVS
+674 ADNQETAYPTINRVS
-689 DNSETPVAYVQ
+689 DNSETPVAYE
-700 PYEFRRL
+700 PPHEFRRL

-727 RASDDAYASMPHG
+727 RASDDAYASVPHG

-795 SFAMLSDGKGVFP
+795 SFAMLSSNKGVFP

-833 SVSAVYG
+833 SVSAVFG
-840 SLGLTAMANDVKIIG
+840 GLSVTAQANDVKIIG
-855 VAGKDDAMFL
+855 VAVKDEAMFL

-887 QTYEVNSGAKIGS
+887 QTYEVNSGAHIGS
-900 MVLDLGKLGTE
+900 MVLDLGRLGTE
-911 PLVMNSGMFVL
+911 PLKMNSGMFVL

-934 GYMNFTQNT
+934 GYMDFTQTT

-953 DKESVVSITKNSN
+953 DKESVVSISQNKDDGV
-966 PSIKSGALY
+966 KSGALY
-975 IYDAVQWG
+975 IYDADQWG

-998 ATLNAQPTV
+998 ATRDAQPTV

-1016 SINVHGT
+1016 TINVHGT
-1023 FDTQDGYVYTSE
+1023 FDTKDGYVYTSE
-1035 GGANIFSTNE
+1035 GGTNIFSTNA
-1045 DAGTFIFSISAQ
+1045 DAGTFIFTKAALGSGPLETVYQ
-1057 AGDYTETIYQMKA
+1057 KPVQGDDGYVSCAFY
-1070 DRQNY
+1070 
-1075 DAHIFG
+1075 
-1081 SAKLKNGDGTS
+1081 SAKLKNGLVDPAYAETAGTEAGKS
-1092 YTNTASTPASTSY
+1092 F
-1105 CYMNNAWNNLY
+1105 CYMNDKWT
-1116 YLDGYVADL
+1116 
-1125 DMLLYMSEVQNKQ
+1125 LLKVYEEDPAFMVDNYEN
-1138 GGGDY
+1138 Y
-1143 DLGKAIKHL
+1143 
-1152 YIKPSEWV
+1152 YIKPADYV
-1160 EIKGKVTLDFIDNPS
+1160 IVKVTKDGAGMLM
-1175 APYIESVE
+1175 
-1183 GNEDHT
+1183 GNDDHT
-1189 YSDKAGEGRLFI
+1189 YSDKDGDGRLFI
-1201 LTYGANDAYQW
+1201 LTYGENDTYQW

-1233 DDIFGEWVEKQYT
+1233 DGEWVEKHYT
-1246 ITWQNWNGEKIISYD
+1246 ITWQNWDGTKIQSYNA
-1261 YSLGTP
+1261 LGTP
-1267 TEIEYS
+1267 IDYS

-1385 PTAYTITFVDY
+1385 PTEYTITFVDY
-1396 DGTTVL
+1396 DGTTEL
-1402 QSGEVAA
+1402 QSGEVSA

-1420 NAKPATSEY
+1420 NAKPATDEY

-1436 SPELAEATENM
+1436 SPALAEATENM

-1487 MVTKENPQ
+1487 VVTKENPQ
-1495 TGYVYTLVWKALDGT
+1495 EGYVYTLVWKTLNGP

-1531 IMPVAEIIRTGLAV
+1531 IMPVAEIIRDGLTV
-1545 GQLGTVCLPYNIPSG
+1545 GQWGTLCPTQNVENPT
-1560 QVYGATFYTLAG
+1560 GATFYQIAYLEEKG
-1572 KKDNKVV
+1572 GLPFNMH
-1579 FDEVT
+1579 FD
-1584 GELAAGVPYLFQ
+1584 PI
-1596 ATATEVT
+1596 TATTLTAGQPYFFIASDTEIKGVKSGEVKT
-1603 CFPGTTIVSDPI
+1603 DGSNANGFYGYIGTEAWTLPYQASFDVNTNNTFVIWNNSVFRI
-1615 NAGAMKGT
+1615 NAATSIKS
-1623 FVDLTLTELLNIY
+1623 ERCYININSSEPS
-1636 YFAGRALWSCVDLTS
+1636 RM
-1651 LSVPANRAYV
+1651 PAP
-1661 NMAEVTTITGAAP
+1661 AP
-1674 VGVRRITL
+1674 VGARRITMGVS

-1689 ATGVDQVQGNEVQST
+1689 ATGVDQVQGDEVQST

>member
-6 LTLLLVVMSLLS
+6 FTLLLIVMSLLS
-18 SATAWGQKSEFDITS
+18 SATAWGQGISLD
-33 DPTTLYYVTLQAQA
+33 D
-47 STPTAGMVQLKYT
+47 
-60 DIEGVIENPWI
+60 IENPE
-71 TLSSKPAN
+71 N
-79 PYTSEDFRN
+79 
-88 SGWQDGFTYGAED
+88 
-101 AKQGKTKEYKE
+101 
-112 WFYEYDKAG
+112 WFYTTLVAQSSTTSA
-121 YDAGYEW
+121 DAGLVKLTLMDMTGDIIDSDYRLKERELTGLIRPLNPDMITYEEGANTK
-128 VDSGQLLNE
+128 VKGYTEFKN
-137 TNPTSEASQVA
+137 QVA
-148 LNGCTQMRM
+148 LTSFALVYMP
-157 EGVDNILGMSSYAY
+157 GVETEFAGIPLSSYAY
-171 FYATAK
+171 FK
-177 ENDGWYFAGWSY
+177 GEVQINPGWYFAGWSY
-189 TNGAY
+189 TDGAM
-194 DLGGNVNEEQLFK
+194 DLGKDGNFK
-207 ILPGT
+207 LLPSNTPGVGN
-212 KTGFD
+212 KTT
-217 NITTQNVYAT
+217 NNVYAT
-227 FLPIQVVDYT
+227 FKPVLVSGYKVNGLINGTNGITTIEYT
-237 VSGLMN
+237 VSGED
-243 VGIAANATAAATI
+243 IDY
-256 VFNVKGERVSKED
+256 ED
-269 FTASVS
+269 FTVSV
-275 EANFSANITSC
+275 EGENFSVANLTESDCAGDKVI
-286 VNNQVTI
+286 V
-293 TVTYTNPSSD
+293 TVTYSGAI
-303 VQQGEFRGNVVL
+303 VGEYSGKVTL
-315 ASKSGCS
+315 TSKSGKS
-322 QLTAPVYAR
+322 KLTALVYAR
-331 VSEAASTEAT
+331 VSEVADTEAT

-351 GTIAD
+351 GAITD
-356 LIAAIGTLENPIIS
+356 LIAAVGTLENPIIS

-377 TLATTSTFTLDLN
+377 TLATTATFTLDLN
-390 GYDLNGL
+390 GYDLSGL
-397 TVNGGE
+397 AVNGGE

-429 GATLAYGVTVAS
+429 GATLVYGVTVAS

-468 EGVIEGTS
+468 EGVMNGTN

-482 TGALTINGGVIKGN
+482 SGTLTINGGVIKGN

-511 TLTGTAYGIYS
+511 TLTGSSYGIYS
-522 DASTTTE
+522 EAATTTE

-674 ADNQETAYPTVNRVS
+674 NDNQETVYPTVNRVS

-760 LRAWGYMIGKG
+760 LRAWGYMIGEG
-771 ETDARRGAIVREQFQ
+771 ETDARRGAVVREQFQ
-786 MGDWKGGSA
+786 MADWKGGSA

-833 SVSAVYG
+833 SVSAVFG
-840 SLGLTAMANDVKIIG
+840 GLSVTAQANDIKIIG
-855 VAGKDDAMFL
+855 VAVKDEAMFL

-887 QTYEVNSGAKIGS
+887 QTYEVNSGAHIGS
-900 MVLDLGKLGTE
+900 MVLDLGRLGTE
-911 PLVMNSGMFVL
+911 PLKMNSGIFVL

-934 GYMNFTQNT
+934 GYMDFTQTT

-966 PSIKSGALY
+966 PSVKSGALY
-975 IYDAVQWG
+975 IYDADQWG
-983 AYAYPNKYTKRVMYS
+983 AYAYPNKYTKRVKYS

-1007 RDENACTDA
+1007 RDENGNDNIDA

-1023 FDTQDGYVYTSE
+1023 FDTKDGYVYTSE
-1035 GGANIFSTNE
+1035 GGANIFSTNA
-1045 DAGTFIFSISAQ
+1045 DAGTFMFTKAALASGPLETVYQ
-1057 AGDYTETIYQMKA
+1057 KPVQGDDGYVSCAFY
-1070 DRQNY
+1070 
-1075 DAHIFG
+1075 
-1081 SAKLKNGDGTS
+1081 SAKLKNGLVDPAYAETAGTEAGKS
-1092 YTNTASTPASTSY
+1092 F
-1105 CYMNNAWNNLY
+1105 CYMNDRWTLLEVYEHDPAFMVDNYNNY
-1116 YLDGYVADL
+1116 
-1125 DMLLYMSEVQNKQ
+1125 
-1138 GGGDY
+1138 
-1143 DLGKAIKHL
+1143 
-1152 YIKPSEWV
+1152 YIKPAEYV
-1160 EIKGKVTLDFIDNPS
+1160 IVKVTKDD
-1175 APYIESVE
+1175 E
-1183 GNEDHT
+1183 GMLIGNDDHT

-1201 LTYGANDAYQW
+1201 LTYGENDTYQW

-1261 YSLGTP
+1261 YSSGTP

-1301 WTPELGK
+1301 WAPELGK

-1334 GVEIERQFLTHNQ
+1334 GVEIERQFLTRNQ

-1373 DAVYTATWLEEK
+1373 DATYTATWLEEK
-1385 PTAYTITFVDY
+1385 PAAYTITFVDY
-1396 DGTTVL
+1396 NGTTVL
-1402 QSGEVAA
+1402 QSSEVAA

-1420 NAKPATSEY
+1420 NTKPATSEY

-1436 SPELAEATENM
+1436 SPALAEATENM

-1474 TEQLPYGATPTPP
+1474 TEQLPHGATPTPP
-1487 MVTKENPQ
+1487 VVTKENPQ
-1495 TGYVYTLVWKALDGT
+1495 EGYVYTLVWKTLDGT

-1518 DASYKPTYIEEVN
+1518 AASYKPTYIEEVN

-1615 NAGAMKGT
+1615 NTGAMKGT
-1623 FVDLTLTELLNIY
+1623 FVDLTLTELSNIY
-1636 YFAGRALWSCVDLTS
+1636 YFAGRALWSCVDLIS

-1661 NMAEVTTITGAAP
+1661 NMSQVTDLTGAAP

-1682 GVNGQNT
+1682 GVNGAQV
-1689 ATGVDQVQGNEVQST
+1689 ATGVDQVEGYEVPT
-1704 KVLINGQMFIYRNG
+1704 KMIINGQLFIFRG
-1718 KMYDAQGKLVK
+1718 EKMYDAQGKLVK